1 MLPTRIRIGVPI
13 MSTPLKVYL
22 AGPDVFRPDATE
34 YGQWLKA
41 ICQEHGFEGVFPAD
55 AEFDGARG
63 EPFETAKAIFE
74 ANIDLIHDCGAVIA
88 NMSPFRGPN
97 MDVGT
102 AFEIGYASALGK
114 LIIGYSTDNRDY
126 IEKVAN
132 FFADDLREQNG
143 GWCDPDSNFVE
154 NFELPEILMVGCAVT
169 EVVDD
174 FESAIKLL
182 ALLRRKTAH
191 LF

>member
-1 MLPTRIRIGVPI
+1 
-13 MSTPLKVYL
+13 MSTPLNVYL

-34 YGQWLKA
+34 YGHRLKA
-41 ICQEHGFEGVFPAD
+41 ICQEHGVEGVFPGD
-55 AEFDGARG
+55 AKIDRAGR
-63 EPFETAKAIFE
+63 EPFEIAKAIFE
-74 ANIDLIHDCGAVIA
+74 ANIDLIHDCSAVIA

-126 IEKVAN
+126 LEKVAN
-132 FFADDLREQNG
+132 FCADDLRERNG
-143 GWCDPDSNFVE
+143 EWCDPDGNLVE
-154 NFELPEILMVGCAVT
+154 NFGLPENLMVGIAVT

-174 FESAIKLL
+174 FEAAIKLL
-182 ALLRRKTAH
+182 ALLRRETAH